1 GWRRPG
7 RPRSA
12 PACPARRGKA
22 RSRAGAPMNA
32 ATGWFTP
39 ERLRV
44 YGIAWAIMAFAIF
57 VDTALT
63 LAGRDGPPGDADF
76 LSFRAAAELAWQ
88 GRPEAAWDRAAHA
101 AAQTALQGA
110 PGRYYAFFYPP
121 TFLLICLPL
130 AALPLLPAFVAFAAA
145 TGAALFAL
153 LRAWLPGAGW
163 VGAMLMIAAPVTVL
177 NALHGQNGFLTAAL
191 LAVAGLAM
199 DRRPAI
205 AGAALASL
213 AFKPQLGLL
222 VIPALLA
229 ARRWAALAWA
239 AVAGVGWVVATLLAF
254 GPGVWFAFLDRL
266 PGAGDAV
273 AQGVLEPWQLQ
284 SVFGLLRG
292 LGIGPSV
299 AGVVQGAV
307 TLGAIGA
314 VAWMLRRRPG
324 GRAEMAA
331 VAAGAPI
338 TTPFVFVY
346 DLTLL
351 LLPMAWILAEARR
364 DGFLPGEKAGLVAA
378 YFIPAASIVAGL
390 SVAIGFG
397 ALAPAIM
404 LALVLRRIGRT
415 RGD

>member
-1 GWRRPG
+1 
-7 RPRSA
+7 
-12 PACPARRGKA
+12 
-22 RSRAGAPMNA
+22 MNA
-32 ATGWFTP
+32 ATGWLTP

-44 YGIAWAIMAFAIF
+44 YGIAWAIVAFAIF

-63 LAGRDGPPGDADF
+63 LAGRGSPPGDADF

-88 GRPEAAWDRAAHA
+88 GRPEAAWDRDAHA

-121 TFLLICLPL
+121 SFLLVCLPL
-130 AALPLLPAFVAFAAA
+130 ALLPLLPAFAAFVAA

-163 VGAMLMIAAPVTVL
+163 VGGMLLVAAPVTVL

-191 LAVAGLAM
+191 LAAAGLAM

-229 ARRWAALAWA
+229 ARRWAALGW
-239 AVAGVGWVVATLLAF
+239 AVAVGLGWVAATLLAF
-254 GPGVWFAFLDRL
+254 GPGVWFAFLERL

-284 SVFGLLRG
+284 SLFGLLRG
-292 LGIGPSV
+292 IGIGPAA
-299 AGVVQGAV
+299 AGVVQGAA

-364 DGFLPGEKAGLVAA
+364 DGFLRWEKAGLVAA

-404 LALVLRRIGRT
+404 LALVLRRIGRAPGA
-415 RGD
+415 RE